1 MPSLLSA
8 TNAASETQND
18 STSSIHETQSSLARP
33 IETTSTVLE
42 DGDVDVLLE
51 NQTAPLIPN
60 YNETDAISVP
70 AEHPPDVD
78 GEDAMSRKGTL
89 SSARLNI
96 LSTMVG
102 GGSLSVPLAFHQAGN
117 AFLGPLL
124 LILIAFL
131 VKQSIHLLVNAAI
144 LSHPQ
149 DDKPDKR
156 KLKGNKS
163 FESVTS
169 HAFGTNAQKFTM
181 ALLSTIC
188 FLTIVGY
195 AVLLRDML
203 LPLSD
208 MIFGIGSEDGASTGP
223 TFHHNITMLVVIFFV
238 TPLCTLRDLTPLEKV
253 GAVSMLSI
261 FTVACCITYRSV
273 QCNFSSS
280 YDDKRL
286 MEWYDYMNYIPETK
300 QGFGVAFHALLNSLP
315 ILLSV
320 FMCHFNVLP
329 VHNELAEPTPK
340 RVKAL
345 FSSSIWGACIFY
357 VFVGFSGSMYGN
369 CTPDGVVEGNV
380 LLSFDEDD
388 VLLMVGKICLS
399 LTITAAFPILVVPCR
414 DVILRALAKN
424 TETEDSYD
432 RGEVQENGHN
442 ANINNLAEPLLDESN
457 TAPAIGDS
465 ENAFQ
470 RRLISVIIFWSGAA
484 IACCVESI
492 DIVWDILGGSL
503 SLIMGF
509 ILPSASYIVIS
520 KLCEEDQ
527 HGDLEDCEGEENLY
541 AGNGL
546 YEESISKP
554 GREFAS
560 FLVFLFIPMMMFLTA
575 NAIFNLA

>member
-8 TNAASETQND
+8 TNGASESQND
-18 STSSIHETQSSLARP
+18 STSSSHETQSSLAP
-33 IETTSTVLE
+33 SESTSTVLE
-42 DGDVDVLLE
+42 EGDDLLE
-51 NQTAPLIPN
+51 NQIAPLIPN

-70 AEHPPDVD
+70 AEHQPDC
-78 GEDAMSRKGTL
+78 EDAMSRKGTL

-124 LILIAFL
+124 LILFAFL
-131 VKQSIHLLVNAAI
+131 VTQSIHLLVNAAI

-149 DDKPDKR
+149 DDKPDKC
-156 KLKGNKS
+156 KLKGSKS

-169 HAFGTNAQKFTM
+169 HALGPRAKNFTM
-181 ALLSTIC
+181 GLLSTIC

-203 LPLSD
+203 LPISD
-208 MIFGIGSEDGASTGP
+208 MIFGIGSENGASIGP
-223 TFHHNITMLVVIFFV
+223 TFYHNVTMLVVVFFV

-261 FTVACCITYRSV
+261 FTVACCITYRSI

-286 MEWYDYMNYIPETK
+286 MEWYDYISYVPETK
-300 QGFGVAFHALLNSLP
+300 QGFGVAFHELLNSLP

-340 RVKAL
+340 RVKKL
-345 FSSSIWGACIFY
+345 FSFSIWGACIFY

-369 CTPDGVVEGNV
+369 CTPDGVVKGNV
-380 LLSFDEDD
+380 LLSFEKDD
-388 VLLMVGKICLS
+388 VLLMLGKLCLS

-414 DVILRALAKN
+414 DVLLRALANN
-424 TETEDSYD
+424 TESEDNNDS
-432 RGEVQENGHN
+432 GEVQENGDD
-442 ANINNLAEPLLDESN
+442 LAEPLLDESN

-465 ENAFQ
+465 DNSTQ
-470 RRLISVIIFWSGAA
+470 RRLISVIIFWSAA
-484 IACCVESI
+484 ALACCVESI
-492 DIVWDILGGSL
+492 DVVWDILGGSL
-503 SLIMGF
+503 SLIMAF

-527 HGDLEDCEGEENLY
+527 HGDLEDCEGEEYLY
-541 AGNGL
+541 AENGL
-546 YEESISKP
+546 DDESIPKR
-554 GREFAS
+554 REFAG
-560 FLVFLFIPMMMFLTA
+560 FLIFLFIPTMMLLTG
-575 NAIFNLA
+575 NAIFNLV

>member
-8 TNAASETQND
+8 TNTASETQND
-18 STSSIHETQSSLARP
+18 SITSSFHETQSSLAP
-33 IETTSTVLE
+33 IESTSSVLE
-42 DGDVDVLLE
+42 EGDELLE
-51 NQTAPLIPN
+51 NQITPLIPN
-60 YNETDAISVP
+60 YNESDTVSLP
-70 AEHPPDVD
+70 AEHQPD
-78 GEDAMSRKGTL
+78 GEDALSRKGTL
-89 SSARLNI
+89 TSARLNI

-124 LILIAFL
+124 LILFAFL

-144 LSHPQ
+144 LSHPE
-149 DDKPDKR
+149 DDKPDTCKS
-156 KLKGNKS
+156 KGSKS

-169 HAFGTNAQKFTM
+169 HAFGPKAKNFTM
-181 ALLSTIC
+181 GLLSTIC

-203 LPLSD
+203 LPISD
-208 MIFGIGSEDGASTGP
+208 MIFGTGSVDGATSTGP
-223 TFHHNITMLVVIFFV
+223 TFNHNITMLVVVFFV

-286 MEWYDYMNYIPETK
+286 MEWYDYISYVPETK
-300 QGFGVAFHALLNSLP
+300 QGFGVAFHELLNSLP

-340 RVKAL
+340 RVKTL
-345 FSSSIWGACIFY
+345 FSFSIWGACIFY

-380 LLSFDEDD
+380 LLSFDKDD
-388 VLLMVGKICLS
+388 VLLMVGKLCLS

-414 DVILRALAKN
+414 DVLLRALANN
-424 TETEDSYD
+424 TETEGNDDS
-432 RGEVQENGHN
+432 GEVQENGHD
-442 ANINNLAEPLLDESN
+442 LAEPLLDESN
-457 TAPAIGDS
+457 TAPAIGDRD
-465 ENAFQ
+465 NATQ
-470 RRLISVIIFWSGAA
+470 RRLVSIIIFWSAA
-484 IACCVESI
+484 ALGCCVESI

-503 SLIMGF
+503 SLIMAF

-520 KLCEEDQ
+520 KLCEEYQ
-527 HGDLEDCEGEENLY
+527 HGDLEDCEGEENLH
-541 AGNGL
+541 AENGL
-546 YEESISKP
+546 DNESISKP

-560 FLVFLFIPMMMFLTA
+560 FLVFLFIPMMIFLTG